1 MFKKS
6 VSLGTSLAVQWLSSL
21 HPLEGARVQS
31 LVGELR
37 SHMPWG
43 VAKKR
48 KKNLFALKIQDL
60 LYPNQQAQES
70 RWGNWD
76 PERSNIQMELHFG
89 MRYFWQLS
97 CNRDPGTILYS

>member
-48 KKNLFALKIQDL
+48 KKKSVCPKNSG
-60 LYPNQQAQES
+60 PPVPTPTGTRE
-70 RWGNWD
+70 
-76 PERSNIQMELHFG
+76 QMGKLGPREK
-89 MRYFWQLS
+89 
-97 CNRDPGTILYS
+97 